1 MNDII
6 KQLNDLSVENTEKTH
21 KLLDTALMSAVSI
34 FEGTEVRFNQS
45 TATFEFSSNN
55 IRVEVIRDLNSFSVI
70 SRAIRN
76 ADVVAECVVSIFGN
90 FEERYTR
97 IHDAETKEK
106 LSKWFSVIGD
116 IDVYAL
122 GQKEDTNVASDGTAV
137 EEVVSPE

>member
-6 KQLNDLSVENTEKTH
+6 KQLNDLSVENIEKIH
-21 KLLDTALMSAVSI
+21 ELLDAVLVSAVSI
-34 FEGTEVRFNQS
+34 FEGTEVRFKQS

-55 IRVEVIRDLNSFSVI
+55 IRVEVIRDLNNFSVI

-76 ADVVAECVVSIFGN
+76 TDVVAECVVSIFGN

-106 LSKWFSVIGD
+106 LSKWFSAIGD
-116 IDVYAL
+116 IDVYTL
-122 GQKEDTNVASDGTAV
+122 GQKEETNVASDGTAV

>member
-21 KLLDTALMSAVSI
+21 KLLDTVLMSTVSI

-76 ADVVAECVVSIFGN
+76 TDVVAECVVSIFGN

-106 LSKWFSVIGD
+106 LSKWFSAIGD

-122 GQKEDTNVASDGTAV
+122 GQKEETNVASDGTAV